1 MSGNLK
7 RTEYLECGYVV
18 LRIIL
23 KWILMT
29 LVKVVVYVLHSSA
42 LEHETLVGYMKP

>member
-1 MSGNLK
+1 MCSKIMSGNLK

-23 KWILMT
+23 KWVLMT
-29 LVKVVVYVLHSSA
+29 
-42 LEHETLVGYMKP
+42 